1 MPVFRLAQVLAH
13 VTSRLPRGLTSE
25 NGADAAIY
33 APQFLRRKTGVA
45 KPWQKM
51 SFRICQFFQLR
62 ILVTNTKY
70 YMERAIQRSGRANG
84 GRGECLT
91 VCPYASTTGPSLLG
105 NNHHGAVHPVH
116 IQSFCFFVRR
126 EMTTRVRVGDR
137 CARYRPSHEIS
148 PLVVQSTPSIRLD
161 SSSKAFSR
169 ASIRSC
175 STHAAR
181 SISASH
187 ASWISRR
194 PSGRVRYRYI
204 TSARHPN
211 NNRNTA
217 TTAITTRP
225 GSTCRER

>member
-1 MPVFRLAQVLAH
+1 M
-13 VTSRLPRGLTSE
+13 G
-25 NGADAAIY
+25 
-33 APQFLRRKTGVA
+33 
-45 KPWQKM
+45 
-51 SFRICQFFQLR
+51 
-62 ILVTNTKY
+62 
-70 YMERAIQRSGRANG
+70 RAIQRSGRANG
-84 GRGECLT
+84 SRGEYLT

-116 IQSFCFFVRR
+116 IHSFCFFMRR
-126 EMTTRVRVGDR
+126 EMTTRARVGDR

-194 PSGRVRYRYI
+194 PSGRVRYRYLDV

-217 TTAITTRP
+217 TTGIIVGPSSACLTSGLIKRLYGPILTTPHQTKWRGVAPTTRSARTQFLRRKTGDAKP
-225 GSTCRER
+225 

>member
-1 MPVFRLAQVLAH
+1 
-13 VTSRLPRGLTSE
+13 
-25 NGADAAIY
+25 
-33 APQFLRRKTGVA
+33 
-45 KPWQKM
+45 
-51 SFRICQFFQLR
+51 
-62 ILVTNTKY
+62 
-70 YMERAIQRSGRANG
+70 
-84 GRGECLT
+84 
-91 VCPYASTTGPSLLG
+91 
-105 NNHHGAVHPVH
+105 
-116 IQSFCFFVRR
+116 
-126 EMTTRVRVGDR
+126 MTTRARVGDR

-194 PSGRVRYRYI
+194 PSGRVRYRYLDV

-217 TTAITTRP
+217 TTGIIVGPSSACLTSGLIKRLYGPILTTPHQTKWRGVAPTTRSARTQFLRRKK
-225 GSTCRER
+225 STRMADGRLKIYTICGTRTVTMRLLSLCIDNIVIAL